1 MTLISSVQ
9 SLDELKI
16 AVEQAVAQ
24 ANFAEVTAL
33 LAPIAAN
40 SASRDLAEQLWI
52 HRQYGVALFSSG
64 QAPEG
69 TQELERA
76 YSLDPRDRDV
86 ALTYA
91 EVLLEL
97 GQREPAISVFR
108 SLLVHNKAELKADML
123 GRIYCTLGEHHLN
136 HGEGPQAMAAYDQ
149 GLAVQP
155 DAPRAAEGMLRAIAT
170 LDDPNEAVRAQRVM
184 LRRLSDKEAKAA
196 VLVHIADDLTNKL
209 NDPEGALRALDEA
222 VALAPQGAELAVRR
236 SDLLLA
242 LDRPEEAAEA
252 LTTLLKSNVAI
263 EGDARLELLEK
274 IQQIL
279 GQSKGGH
286 AKRIVIL
293 DQILDA
299 SPSRLDLFEELTV
312 VCADAEL
319 WEQLASAYKRMIQR
333 LESSGDSSAS
343 RAIPLLW
350 RNLGEVLESHLGRP
364 SEAYDALNTA
374 AKLLPQDIG
383 LRRRLLELV
392 KEEDDKLLEALRLQQ
407 ELIALDPEERGQL
420 EDYARL
426 LLRAGRY
433 DEALCV
439 LRVLRAEGRWSE
451 RWERHFVRLQRP
463 NLKLPTRMVT
473 EEMRRTN
480 LRPASQS
487 QILDAIMMVAEDAF
501 GRLFANDMAAVG
513 ITEKDRLDL
522 GQDLLFARLYDQIGR
537 LLGRRE
543 LPRVYVKRAMTG
555 MANAA
560 LDKPAFIIGP
570 DMLSGQGER
579 ELAFIIAQQ
588 FTLLRPEYILTTTHQ
603 AVHLRSVLLVL
614 VNHVDPSIPVPQSAD
629 TDQLKRVVEKYRKR
643 EARKHLEGAVKKL
656 VKQQLD
662 VNVDMWVDSVAD
674 EAINTGLL
682 FCDDLSV
689 ADRAIVEHPGVA
701 KLLDHDVRREAL
713 HKWAVSD
720 DYFRMRFDLGLSVQE
735 S

>member
-1 MTLISSVQ
+1 MISSVQ
-9 SLDELKI
+9 PLDELKV
-16 AVEQAVAQ
+16 AVEQAVAD
-24 ANFAEVTAL
+24 ANYSEVTAL
-33 LAPIAAN
+33 LAGFADSSAN
-40 SASRDLAEQLWI
+40 RDLAEQLWI
-52 HRQYGVALFSSG
+52 HRHYGFALFSTG
-64 QAPEG
+64 YAPEG

-76 YSLDPRDRDV
+76 YSLDPRDRDA

-91 EVLLEL
+91 DVLLEL

-108 SLLVHNKAELKADML
+108 SLLVHNKSELQPDLL

-184 LRRLSDKEAKAA
+184 LRRLSDKAAKAA
-196 VLVHIADDLTNKL
+196 VLVHIAEDLTGKL

-222 VALAPQGAELAVRR
+222 VALAPEGTDLAIKR
-236 SDLLLA
+236 SDLLLE
-242 LDRPEEAAEA
+242 LDRPEESAEA
-252 LTTLLKSNVAI
+252 LTNLLKSNPEIQGA
-263 EGDARLELLEK
+263 ARLELLEK
-274 IQQIL
+274 IQKIL

-319 WEQLASAYKRMIQR
+319 WEQLASAYRRMIQR

-383 LRRRLLELV
+383 LRRRLLQLV

-407 ELIALDPEERGQL
+407 ELIVLDPDERGQL

-463 NLKLPTRMVT
+463 TLKLPTRMVT

-501 GRLFANDMAAVG
+501 GRLFANDMTAVG

-560 LDKPAFIIGP
+560 LDKPAFVIGP

-588 FTLLRPEYILTTTHQ
+588 FTLLRPEYVLTTTHQ
-603 AVHLRSVLLVL
+603 AVHLRSILLVL
-614 VNHVDPSIPVPQSAD
+614 VNHVDPSIPVPQGTD
-629 TDQLKRVVEKYRKR
+629 TDQLKRMVEKYRKR
-643 EARKHLEGAVKKL
+643 EARKHLESAVQKL

-662 VNVDMWVDSVAD
+662 VNVDMWVDNVAD

-689 ADRAIVEHPGVA
+689 ADRAIVDHPGVA

-720 DYFRMRFDLGLSVQE
+720 DYFRMRFDLGLNVQE